1 MADIV
6 WFQLHVESKK
16 YNKLGSEY
24 NNNNKKADSHIQRK
38 DQWLPVGR
46 EKVGRNDKGVG
57 D

>member
-24 NNNNKKADSHIQRK
+24 NNNNKKAESHIQRK